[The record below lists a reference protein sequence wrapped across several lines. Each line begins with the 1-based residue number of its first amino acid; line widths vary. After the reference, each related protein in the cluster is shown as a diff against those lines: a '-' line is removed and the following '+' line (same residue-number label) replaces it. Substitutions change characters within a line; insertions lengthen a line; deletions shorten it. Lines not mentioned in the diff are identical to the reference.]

1 MLIGKRI
8 KDMRLKMGMNQQ
20 QLGDLLGVT
29 KVSICGYENG
39 TRTPGLDT
47 FCKMAD
53 IFNTTTDYLLG
64 KEIAIYTEE
73 DHEYL
78 GRVSK
83 DDVEIIKE
91 FRNNPK
97 LYEKL
102 TRDQKRYVNLI
113 NKKML

>member
-53 IFNTTTDYLLG
+53 IFGTTTDYLLG
-64 KEIAIYTEE
+64 KEIPIYSEE
-73 DHEYL
+73 EHAYL
-78 GRVSK
+78 GRVSR
-83 DDVEIIKE
+83 DDVDIIRE
-91 FRNNPK
+91 FKNNPK

-102 TRDQKRYVNLI
+102 ARDSKRYINLI